1 MGTTVIIILTTLLL
15 SAFFSGM
22 EIAFLSSNKLKLE
35 IEKKQ
40 GRFFNHVANLFT
52 RNPGQYITTLLVG
65 NNIALVIYSLQMT
78 VLLRAGYA
86 FYHLGFSQSILL
98 ETIISTLII
107 IFFAEFIPKAM
118 VKSNPNFYFHAF
130 YIPVYLFYLIL
141 YPIAKFST
149 ALSRGILH
157 LFGMKVKKERAN
169 ASFDKVD
176 LAHLVEEASAA
187 AGNTDADQ
195 KRDQEK
201 NIKLFQNAL
210 EFPDLQARDCMVPRV
225 DIEAMDIESTIEDLQ
240 KVFVETRYSRIPVY
254 EGSVDHIVGYVNSKS
269 LFNHPATVREVVRP
283 LIYVPESMEIQ
294 RLLANVMKNHSSI
307 AVVIDEFG
315 GTAGMITIEDILE
328 EIFGEIEDEH
338 DSPELVEKLVGE
350 NQYVFSCR
358 LEVDYLNDTYD
369 LGIPESE
376 EYDTLAGFILFHHE
390 GLPAQGE
397 ELEIGNKWIKV
408 LKRTASR
415 IDLVKLTVQE

>member
-1 MGTTVIIILTTLLL
+1 MGTTVIIILTCLLL

-40 GRFFNHVANLFT
+40 GRFFSRVADLFT

-65 NNIALVIYSLQMT
+65 NNIALVVYSLQMT
-78 VLLRAGYA
+78 VLLRAGYV
-86 FYHLGFSQSILL
+86 FYHLGFSQSIVL
-98 ETIISTLII
+98 ETVVSTMII

-118 VKSNPNFYFHAF
+118 VRSNPNFYFHAF
-130 YIPVYLFYLIL
+130 YVPVYFFYLIL
-141 YPIAKFST
+141 YPVAKFST
-149 ALSRGILH
+149 ALSRGILR
-157 LFGMKVKKERAN
+157 LFGMKAGKEKGG

-176 LAHLVEEASAA
+176 LAHLVEEASAPAGTA
-187 AGNTDADQ
+187 AADQ
-195 KRDQEK
+195 KRDREK

-225 DIEAMDIESTIEDLQ
+225 DIEATDIESSIEELQ
-240 KVFVETRYSRIPVY
+240 KIFVETRYSRIPVY
-254 EGSVDHIVGYVNSKS
+254 EGSIDRIVGYVNSKS

-294 RLLANVMKNHSSI
+294 RLLANVMKNRSSI
-307 AVVIDEFG
+307 TVVIDEFG

-338 DSPELVEKLVGE
+338 DSPDLVEKRVGD

-358 LEVDYLNDTYD
+358 LEVDYLNDTYGLD
-369 LGIPESE
+369 IPESE

-397 ELEIGNKWIKV
+397 ELEIGNKTIKV

-415 IDLVKLTVQE
+415 IDLVKLTVRE